1 MAFATSFVRDCCSSG
16 QHEPLNLAMSVSLRC
31 STSNMFSEANVDFYQ
46 QEHLVISGIT
56 ITEVY
61 VIGPSQIM
69 KVQNSFHWVYKQ
81 PTRPRYGEDGF
92 LINSS
97 SSQLA

>member
-16 QHEPLNLAMSVSLRC
+16 QHEPLSLAMSVSLRC

-61 VIGPSQIM
+61 VIGPSQMIRSRT
-69 KVQNSFHWVYKQ
+69 VSTGFTNS
-81 PTRPRYGEDGF
+81 PRGHDMAKMV
-92 LINSS
+92 S
-97 SSQLA
+97 